1 MDENTTTTL
10 TASGAALTETVQDE
24 RDASVDERDLSMG
37 RNVKIGLFHLGSG
50 MADVMITGAWNRI
63 MISDLGFA
71 ATPISLLSGLRYF
84 LAPLG
89 IWAGRVS
96 DQRAIGGYRRLFWI
110 WLGRAMMMFSMI
122 GLGFLTATLARGAEA
137 TPLLWLGLIVAMF
150 LFSLGNAI
158 SGSTF
163 LALIY
168 DRAPER
174 QRGRAVGIVWTFLLL
189 GYTVSGI
196 LFAVMLPAK
205 DGAKLLKYGGKT
217 LESLFPSGTLLYGD
231 SLSFTP
237 DTLQMLFIV
246 AGLIMGALWFFSL
259 LGEEKRSTGA
269 IAAAAE
275 GASKQEHQTSVMA
288 DLRLVWETR
297 PMRLFAMYLALSML
311 FAFSQDIILEP
322 FAGDVF
328 NMSAQVTTRFSA
340 YWGSMAILGTLFFI
354 WLSRNR
360 KGLTNTLMSYMGVG
374 VLISA
379 FGVFAL
385 SAFAGIRGLVTP
397 GLILLGIGLGIWN
410 VGTLGLMM
418 DMSPLKRAGT
428 FLGFWSLLV
437 TFSRGLG
444 VSSGGIVR
452 DLALT
457 LTDNPKVSYGIVFVI
472 GAAGLAVAYWALT
485 QVNVKVYKA
494 ESAPADSAQ
503 VLAGAMD

>member
-1 MDENTTTTL
+1 MDENTS
-10 TASGAALTETVQDE
+10 TATEAVTETVQDE
-24 RDASVDERDLSMG
+24 RDLSLG
-37 RNVKIGLFHLGSG
+37 RNMKIGLFHLGSG

-71 ATPISLLSGLRYF
+71 ATPISLLGGLRYF

-89 IWAGRVS
+89 VWAGRMS
-96 DQRAIGGYRRLFWI
+96 DQRAIGGYRRLFWV
-110 WLGRAMMMFSMI
+110 WLGRAMMLLSMI
-122 GLGFLTATLARGAEA
+122 ALGFLTATLARGETA
-137 TPLLWLGLIVAMF
+137 TTSLWLGLIVTLF

-163 LALIY
+163 LALVY

-174 QRGRAVGIVWTFLLL
+174 QRGRAVGIVWTFLLV

-196 LFAVMLPAK
+196 LFAVMLPSK
-205 DGAKLLKYGGKT
+205 DGAKLLKYGGKS
-217 LESLFPSGTLLYGD
+217 LESLFPFGASLYGD

-237 DTLQMLFIV
+237 DTLQTLFIV
-246 AGLIMGALWFFSL
+246 AALIMGALWFFSL
-259 LGEEKRSTGA
+259 LGEEKRSSGA
-269 IAAAAE
+269 VVTPE
-275 GASKQEHQTSVMA
+275 GASGQEHQTSVMA
-288 DLRLVWETR
+288 DLRLVWEVR
-297 PMRLFAMYLALSML
+297 PMRLFAVYLALSMI

-340 YWGSMAILGTLFFI
+340 YWGSMAILGTLVFL
-354 WLSRNR
+354 WLSRRR

-374 VLISA
+374 VLIGA

-385 SAFAGIRGLVTP
+385 SALAGIRGLVTP

-452 DLALT
+452 DIALGM
-457 LTDNPKVSYGIVFVI
+457 TDNPSVSYGVVFII
-472 GAAGLAVAYWALT
+472 GAIGLAVACWALT

-494 ESAPADSAQ
+494 ESAPADTAQ